1 MNAKINILR
10 YLTKPDARTGKQ
22 NTLTT
27 AQARSMFKVDNIAAR
42 IYDLRQ
48 DGFRIYTNN
57 RKLKDGRMVKA
68 YRLHGA
74 EEVSQLFT

>member
-1 MNAKINILR
+1 MNAKMNILR
-10 YLTKPDARTGKQ
+10 YLTKTDARTGKQ